1 MTLPDEKKDSFALKT
16 FKRKKVIVIKEL
28 AELLASSLMTARRR
42 LKQWHTH
49 TSYSHNGR
57 YYVLHDVAKF
67 DKHGLWQYKDIFFS
81 KYGNLRKTVIHLVKT
96 SASGL
101 AAVEIGELVGLEP
114 WSFLS
119 HFHNEPQLKREKVE
133 GRFVYF
139 SADRKTKGQQ
149 EKKRQEEI
157 TRTELLRLPTDS
169 EAVVI
174 LVERT
179 KHPDES
185 IEDLSMR
192 LRKKGYRFSV
202 EGLQNFFGNHGL
214 LKKTSDT
221 QR

>member
-1 MTLPDEKKDSFALKT
+1 MTPPDGKKDSFAFKT
-16 FKRKKVIVIKEL
+16 FKRRKVIVIKEL
-28 AELLASSLMTARRR
+28 SELLASSLMTARRR

-101 AAVEIGELVGLEP
+101 AAAEIGELVGLRP

-133 GRFVYF
+133 GRFVYEGTRPER
-139 SADRKTKGQQ
+139 AD
-149 EKKRQEEI
+149 
-157 TRTELLRLPTDS
+157 LLQR
-169 EAVVI
+169 
-174 LVERT
+174 VERDGAGNRERVDSLAGRRGVDFVPQPL
-179 KHPDES
+179 HFCLRDDRRR
-185 IEDLSMR
+185 IDGVDRLSCFLDR
-192 LRKKGYRFSV
+192 L
-202 EGLQNFFGNHGL
+202 
-214 LKKTSDT
+214 T
-221 QR
+221 